1 MPEVVANNKFA
12 MTLIKV
18 HASNIALKNVLQNS
32 NRFSC
37 LRIPHF
43 Y

>member
-1 MPEVVANNKFA
+1 MPEVVPHNKFA

-18 HASNIALKNVLQNS
+18 HASNVALKNVLQNS
-32 NRFSC
+32 HRFAC

-43 Y
+43 D